1 MAVRDKK
8 GCFLEAIRPGSRPV
22 FPRGRKCSRSNAP
35 VDRHLNPFL
44 GPATGEVPGGLIAMN
59 RSYWVPALLLA
70 LSSNLDNVGVGVAY
84 GIRRVR
90 VPFASNLVIALI
102 TGTGTLA
109 SMLAGQTIGDFL
121 EPRVAGLAGGSL
133 LIGLG
138 GWVVFQ
144 ESHAVPQREAVGRVE
159 ISGGIR
165 ETSLASRV
173 LAVLDNPFSADQDF
187 SRHIDR
193 REALLLG
200 FALSLNN
207 VVNGVAA
214 GIAGLDPMLVT
225 ILVCIFSVLTIW
237 IGMSAGIRFG
247 SRAAGRS
254 TGVVSGLLL
263 IFIGVY
269 QVFLQ
274 LR

>member
-1 MAVRDKK
+1 
-8 GCFLEAIRPGSRPV
+8 
-22 FPRGRKCSRSNAP
+22 
-35 VDRHLNPFL
+35 
-44 GPATGEVPGGLIAMN
+44 LIEMN
-59 RSYWVPALLLA
+59 RSYWLPALLLS

-84 GIRRVR
+84 GIRKIR
-90 VPFASNLVIALI
+90 VPFSSNLVIALI

-109 SMLAGQTIGDFL
+109 AMLAGQTIGRFL
-121 EPRVAGLAGGSL
+121 QPRIASLAGASL

-138 GWVVFQ
+138 AWVVFQ
-144 ESHAVPQREAVGRVE
+144 ESHAAPRREAGAAVQTTRDIGDVG
-159 ISGGIR
+159 
-165 ETSLASRV
+165 LLSRV
-173 LAVLDNPFSADQDF
+173 STILDNPFSADQDF

-207 VVNGVAA
+207 VVNGIAA

-225 ILVCIFSVLTIW
+225 VLVCIFSVVTLW
-237 IGMSAGIRFG
+237 AGMSAGYRFG
-247 SRAAGRS
+247 SRVAGRS

-263 IFIGVY
+263 IFIGIY

-274 LR
+274 AR